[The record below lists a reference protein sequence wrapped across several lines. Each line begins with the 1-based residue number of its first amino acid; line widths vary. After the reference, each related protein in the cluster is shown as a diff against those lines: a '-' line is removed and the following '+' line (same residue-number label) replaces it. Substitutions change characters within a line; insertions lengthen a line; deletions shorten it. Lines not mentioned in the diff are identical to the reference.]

1 MNVKRRNYFKKTK
14 RKKSTHSSHASGRKC
29 ASFGVENALTGQHDE
44 EETAAA
50 AAAVAAAAARRA
62 GTRRRHRG
70 GESEAKGRS
79 RRSKEKE
86 KHGKRGGVRETTT
99 RMWQVCSFL
108 PVCVFPSVSGLIVC
122 RFHLLSSRFFT
133 CCVYS
138 PIRGFVIEV
147 FSLSQGWGSYFRQII
162 SGKQKKKI

>member
-1 MNVKRRNYFKKTK
+1 MCVCVCVCMNVKRRNYFKKTK

-62 GTRRRHRG
+62 GTRRHHRG
-70 GESEAKGRS
+70 EESEAKGRS

-86 KHGKRGGVRETTT
+86 KHGKRGGGIERRLQGCDRCVL
-99 RMWQVCSFL
+99 SFQ
-108 PVCVFPSVSGLIVC
+108 SVSSPPFLV
-122 RFHLLSSRFFT
+122 LLFAVFIFYPAVSSLVASIPQF
-133 CCVYS
+133 
-138 PIRGFVIEV
+138 EV
-147 FSLSQGWGSYFRQII
+147 LS
-162 SGKQKKKI
+162 